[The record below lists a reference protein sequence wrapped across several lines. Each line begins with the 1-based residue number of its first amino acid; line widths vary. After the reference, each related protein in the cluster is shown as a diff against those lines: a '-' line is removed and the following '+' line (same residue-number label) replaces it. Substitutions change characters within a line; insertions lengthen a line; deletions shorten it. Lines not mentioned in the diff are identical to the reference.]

1 MHRHPALLLLLFA
14 LLAVSCAKTD
24 RGGHAK
30 TIGVALLTRSHIF
43 YKDLEEGLR
52 EEAARQNFELI
63 ITSAE
68 LDLGKQIGQIED
80 FVARKVD
87 AIIVCPVDSKG
98 VGPGI
103 RKANEANIPVF
114 TADIAAQE
122 GSVVSHIA
130 SDNVAGGRLAGE
142 YLARALGGRG
152 KVAIINHPVVTSVLD
167 RVQGFHNAL
176 AAYPGITIVADVEGQ
191 GVRDKSLEVT
201 ADVLQANPALDGI
214 FGINDASALGALD
227 AVQQF
232 KRDKIVIVGSSATA
246 LGDLRVT
253 PISNVYP
260 GAEILATAIDNL
272 KNQRWMR
279 RAPGY
284 AQMALAALLLAFVW
298 EAFRLRHN
306 ALEIGIAFGLISA
319 ALLGASYAALNARL
333 ILPVLVPLAFAWA
346 FYLYGSMLA
355 YLREKRTREQAVRL
369 FSRFLDPNVVKKI
382 VDQGETIESLSGKT
396 RQISILFSDIRG
408 FTTLSETRPP
418 QEIVSL
424 LNRYFSRQVDVVFRH
439 GGTLDKFI
447 GDCIM
452 AFWGAPLDDPRH
464 AEHAVAA
471 ALEMEQVLKSF
482 KEDLGEAGRDFDVGI
497 GIHSGTAVVG
507 FIGAEQKLD
516 YTAIGDAV
524 NLASRIEGLTK
535 DAKSR
540 ILVSSDTVEAC
551 HNSFE
556 FTSRGRYKVKGR
568 AQEVELFEP
577 RPKSA

>member
-1 MHRHPALLLLLFA
+1 MHRHSALLLPLIA

-63 ITSAE
+63 VTSAE

-142 YLARALGGRG
+142 YLAKALGGKG

-201 ADVLQANPALDGI
+201 ADVLQANPLLDGI

-232 KRDKIVIVGSSATA
+232 KRDKIVIVGYDATPPA
-246 LGDLRVT
+246 ADAIMKGT
-253 PISNVYP
+253 PLKADVIQYP
-260 GAEILATAIDNL
+260 
-272 KNQRWMR
+272 
-279 RAPGY
+279 
-284 AQMALAALLLAFVW
+284 
-298 EAFRLRHN
+298 
-306 ALEIGIAFGLISA
+306 
-319 ALLGASYAALNARL
+319 
-333 ILPVLVPLAFAWA
+333 
-346 FYLYGSMLA
+346 
-355 YLREKRTREQAVRL
+355 
-369 FSRFLDPNVVKKI
+369 KKI
-382 VDQGETIESLSGKT
+382 GTITIEK
-396 RQISILFSDIRG
+396 IRDHFAG
-408 FTTLSETRPP
+408 IRVP
-418 QEIVSL
+418 
-424 LNRYFSRQVDVVFRH
+424 RVV
-439 GGTLDKFI
+439 
-447 GDCIM
+447 
-452 AFWGAPLDDPRH
+452 P
-464 AEHAVAA
+464 V
-471 ALEMEQVLKSF
+471 
-482 KEDLGEAGRDFDVGI
+482 DVGI
-497 GIHSGTAVVG
+497 A
-507 FIGAEQKLD
+507 
-516 YTAIGDAV
+516 DAAT
-524 NLASRIEGLTK
+524 LATTGVR
-535 DAKSR
+535 
-540 ILVSSDTVEAC
+540 
-551 HNSFE
+551 
-556 FTSRGRYKVKGR
+556 
-568 AQEVELFEP
+568 
-577 RPKSA
+577 

>member
-232 KRDKIVIVGSSATA
+232 KRDKIVIVGYDATPPA
-246 LGDLRVT
+246 ADAILKGT
-253 PISNVYP
+253 PLKADVIQYP
-260 GAEILATAIDNL
+260 R
-272 KNQRWMR
+272 K
-279 RAPGY
+279 
-284 AQMALAALLLAFVW
+284 
-298 EAFRLRHN
+298 
-306 ALEIGIAFGLISA
+306 IGTI
-319 ALLGASYAALNARL
+319 
-333 ILPVLVPLAFAWA
+333 
-346 FYLYGSMLA
+346 
-355 YLREKRTREQAVRL
+355 
-369 FSRFLDPNVVKKI
+369 
-382 VDQGETIESLSGKT
+382 TIEKIRDHFAG
-396 RQISILFSDIRG
+396 ISVPR
-408 FTTLSETRPP
+408 
-418 QEIVSL
+418 
-424 LNRYFSRQVDVVFRH
+424 VV
-439 GGTLDKFI
+439 
-447 GDCIM
+447 
-452 AFWGAPLDDPRH
+452 P
-464 AEHAVAA
+464 V
-471 ALEMEQVLKSF
+471 
-482 KEDLGEAGRDFDVGI
+482 DVGI
-497 GIHSGTAVVG
+497 A
-507 FIGAEQKLD
+507 
-516 YTAIGDAV
+516 DAAT
-524 NLASRIEGLTK
+524 LAKTG
-535 DAKSR
+535 
-540 ILVSSDTVEAC
+540 V
-551 HNSFE
+551 H
-556 FTSRGRYKVKGR
+556 
-568 AQEVELFEP
+568 
-577 RPKSA
+577 